1 MGVIPSTTSP
11 RLQRM
16 ISQVVPNY
24 ERIVL
29 FRLGRIRAAKG
40 PGLVFLLPVIDQ
52 WQRVDLRTR
61 AFSVPPCKVLL
72 KDGAQVSVGADI
84 QFRIWNPALSVV
96 AVQDL
101 NSCARITAQNA
112 VTHTLLK
119 KRLRE
124 IQTDKLRIGEY
135 LAIEI
140 NDLTKAW
147 GLEVD
152 RVELIL
158 EAVLKPPEDSS
169 SGPLIMPPAVP
180 GMEGLAGPIQQL
192 AMHFLSN
199 SVAATNQSKE
209 SCELVNEEKP
219 TSPSSMPHRGTDE
232 LVHAVG
238 ACLSEALVSKVQA
251 SYQFNITDSN
261 GLHKTY
267 FLDLTKGI
275 GSVSSGVIGQNPDVT
290 LEVVEED
297 LQAMLTGDLRP
308 LGAYMSGRL
317 QVRGDLQTVLKLEEV
332 IAAVRQQSELR
343 RKAAAVQG
351 V

>member
-1 MGVIPSTTSP
+1 FLFPE
-11 RLQRM
+11 
-16 ISQVVPNY
+16 ISFVLKCFFFFFFLQVVPNY

-199 SVAATNQSKE
+199 SVAATNQSKVVCHVE
-209 SCELVNEEKP
+209 ELSRPRPLTQCMSV
-219 TSPSSMPHRGTDE
+219 TYT
-232 LVHAVG
+232 VHSV
-238 ACLSEALVSKVQA
+238 LSQSTCHKIEEALRIGLTLPASKKKGTFIPFSA
-251 SYQFNITDSN
+251 
-261 GLHKTY
+261 
-267 FLDLTKGI
+267 GI

-332 IAAVRQQSELR
+332 IAAVRQQS
-343 RKAAAVQG
+343 
-351 V
+351 